1 LAAVE
6 DRLYFDRTS
15 FLSRIEEAGLF
26 LPEDLWR
33 ELFFSGL
40 GDLNFGF
47 EGKLQVGCRFLGART
62 AQAAIVI
69 LWCVRNPDFF
79 RKPREFVLDR
89 IHLVVD
95 QLESV
100 IP

>member
-1 LAAVE
+1 ME
-6 DRLYFDRTS
+6 RIIFFRTWGPK
-15 FLSRIEEAGLF
+15 F
-26 LPEDLWR
+26 WVW
-33 ELFFSGL
+33 
-40 GDLNFGF
+40 
-47 EGKLQVGCRFLGART
+47 GKLLVVGRFLGAGT
-62 AQAAIVI
+62 AQATVVVI
-69 LWCVRNPDFF
+69 WCVRNPDFF